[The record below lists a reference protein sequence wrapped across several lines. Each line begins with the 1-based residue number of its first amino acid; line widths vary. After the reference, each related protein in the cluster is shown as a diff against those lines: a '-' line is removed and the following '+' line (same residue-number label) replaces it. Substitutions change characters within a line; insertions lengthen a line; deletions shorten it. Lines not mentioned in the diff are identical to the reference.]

1 MLICYINNLFNKMT
15 IAKRN
20 YTKQR
25 ETYIQGSNTNED
37 KYKDGEAQALM
48 IFNERLV
55 VHKLWRLNGGFRNS
69 IHPFGGIL
77 FLIPLSL
84 LRLLWMNVFLKM
96 YRTDG
101 WRLKYVLIGRRQV
114 LTTDGGKYCKRAL
127 EGEFE
132 TSQEL
137 RMLYSVTINCQ
148 VRKIVINPGSQLSVS
163 NQCRK
168 CHKSILCYGQVTS
181 SL

>member
-1 MLICYINNLFNKMT
+1 MT
-15 IAKRN
+15 ITKGN

-69 IHPFGGIL
+69 SHPFGGIL
-77 FLIPLSL
+77 FLLPLSL
-84 LRLLWMNVFLKM
+84 LGLLWMNVFLKM

-101 WRLKYVLIGRRQV
+101 WRLKSVLIGRR
-114 LTTDGGKYCKRAL
+114 
-127 EGEFE
+127 
-132 TSQEL
+132 
-137 RMLYSVTINCQ
+137 
-148 VRKIVINPGSQLSVS
+148 
-163 NQCRK
+163 
-168 CHKSILCYGQVTS
+168 
-181 SL
+181 